1 MVTGREMRKRLD
13 YGLIAPLELSRDE
26 IVARLDAEA
35 RRRLD
40 MSAEDLVR
48 AYRRCELT
56 DLGRVADIL
65 ALASLLDPTDP
76 LFVSI

>member
-1 MVTGREMRKRLD
+1 MRA
-13 YGLIAPLELSRDE
+13 GEPLELTRDE

-35 RRRLD
+35 RRRRD

-48 AYRRCELT
+48 AYRRGELT
-56 DLGRVADIL
+56 DPGRGADLL

-76 LFVSI
+76 LFVLP

>member
-1 MVTGREMRKRLD
+1 MSAG
-13 YGLIAPLELSRDE
+13 APFELTRDE

-48 AYRRCELT
+48 AYRSCELT
-56 DLGRVADIL
+56 DPGRVADPL

-76 LFVSI
+76 LFIFL

>member
-1 MVTGREMRKRLD
+1 MITST
-13 YGLIAPLELSRDE
+13 ASPLELSRDE

-48 AYRRCELT
+48 AYRSCELT
-56 DLGRVADIL
+56 DPGRVADLL

-76 LFVSI
+76 ICGDL

>member
-1 MVTGREMRKRLD
+1 MITHTPALD
-13 YGLIAPLELSRDE
+13 LSRGE

-35 RRRLD
+35 RRRLH

-48 AYRRCELT
+48 AYRACELA
-56 DLGRVADIL
+56 DPGRVADLL

-76 LFVSI
+76 LFVST

>member
-1 MVTGREMRKRLD
+1 MSAGV
-13 YGLIAPLELSRDE
+13 PLELSRAE

-35 RRRLD
+35 HRRLD

-48 AYRRCELT
+48 AYRRCELS
-56 DLGRVADIL
+56 DPGRVADLL

-76 LFVSI
+76 LFVLP

>member
-1 MVTGREMRKRLD
+1 MSAG
-13 YGLIAPLELSRDE
+13 APFELTRDE

-40 MSAEDLVR
+40 MSAENLVR
-48 AYRRCELT
+48 AYRSCELT
-56 DLGRVADIL
+56 DPGRVADLL

-76 LFVSI
+76 LFVSA